1 MVYNG
6 GAGPNGNGTSMASP
20 IFAAL
25 QAEIDQRQ
33 GTRKGNVVGR
43 LFTLWRAYGYSPF
56 ASGQPA
62 VFHDITTGNNGYL
75 AVTGY
80 DWASGIG
87 TVDGWAL
94 SSVE

>member
-1 MVYNG
+1 M
-6 GAGPNGNGTSMASP
+6 AGTSFSAP
-20 IFAAL
+20 IFAAM

-43 LFTLWRAYGYSPF
+43 LFTVWRTYGYGPY
-56 ASGQPA
+56 AAGHPDI
-62 VFHDITTGNNGYL
+62 FHDMTAGNNGYQ
-75 AVTGY
+75 AVAGY

-87 TVDGWAL
+87 SVDGFEL